1 MKARE
6 KVWMNLALAV
16 LVKLKILHNSLIHN
30 EIKVQK
36 VFSTNQIRKKCVT
49 VTVVTVQN
57 TIGEK
62 VKR

>member
-1 MKARE
+1 
-6 KVWMNLALAV
+6 MNLALAV
-16 LVKLKILHNSLIHN
+16 LAKLKILRNLLIHN
-30 EIKVQK
+30 KIKVQK

>member
-1 MKARE
+1 
-6 KVWMNLALAV
+6 MNLALAV
-16 LVKLKILHNSLIHN
+16 LVKLKILRNSLIHN

-62 VKR
+62 VKRNLIFIY